1 MCEFRKIIPNSTK
14 IMAMVKANVY
24 GHGAS

>member
-1 MCEFRKIIPNSTK
+1 MPNSTK